1 MLRKRCPT
9 ILGELALEVLVN
21 LKLLLTTLE
30 VLETIM
36 LQKRCPIILGEQALE
51 DLVNL
56 KLPPI
61 TMEALETK
69 GNWQQEVKIFKRGA
83 GVSLKYISV

>member
-1 MLRKRCPT
+1 M
-9 ILGELALEVLVN
+9 EVLVN

>member
-61 TMEALETK
+61 TLEALETK
-69 GNWQQEVKIFKRGA
+69 GNWQQEVKIFIRGE
-83 GVSLKYISV
+83 GLNL

>member
-9 ILGELALEVLVN
+9 ISGELALEVLVN

-30 VLETIM
+30 VLETTM
-36 LQKRCPIILGEQALE
+36 LQKQCPIILGEQALE

>member
-1 MLRKRCPT
+1 MPLKQCPT
-9 ILGELALEVLVN
+9 ILGELALEVLVS

-30 VLETIM
+30 ILETTM
-36 LQKRCPIILGEQALE
+36 PLKQCPIILGVQALE

-61 TMEALETK
+61 TLEALETK
-69 GNWQQEVKIFKRGA
+69 GSWQQEVKIFKRSEG
-83 GVSLKYISV
+83 LNL

>member
-1 MLRKRCPT
+1 M
-9 ILGELALEVLVN
+9 EVLVN

-51 DLVNL
+51 DLVSL

-61 TMEALETK
+61 TLEVLETK

>member
-1 MLRKRCPT
+1 M
-9 ILGELALEVLVN
+9 EVLVN

-61 TMEALETK
+61 TLEALETK
-69 GNWQQEVKIFKRGA
+69 GNWQQEVKIFKRGCR
-83 GVSLKYISV
+83 SEP

>member
-1 MLRKRCPT
+1 M
-9 ILGELALEVLVN
+9 EVLVN

-61 TMEALETK
+61 TLEALETK